1 MELPGLPLVRELV
14 IRYARVL
21 EQFAGEIGRRPLVLP
36 NSAFFPDEFRGDD
49 VSLQRLVSRMAE
61 HAGMAD
67 IPIRATLDAGED
79 GACST
84 GGGACGSGACGT
96 PSVGD
101 DGVALVDTGEGWV
114 LRLAATELANPV
126 TMTTRLA
133 RSLAEI
139 FLYET
144 REEDAALDEPF
155 PVTIDLTGVALG
167 FGVLLM
173 EGSYV
178 YSKSCGGPRVSQ
190 VTTLSC
196 GELAVPYALFVKTS
210 GLTRRAALKELGVT
224 QREVVTQAL
233 DVLDANDRLVAS
245 LGRAPERV
253 AAGLFELGEA
263 KPGLLRLFGGKRKE
277 TDEDGLPSLDDLER
291 LAPVPAAPKPRPAD
305 PKRDELRALVDEA
318 FDGARPASD

>member
-14 IRYARVL
+14 IRYARVI
-21 EQFAGEIGRRPLVLP
+21 EQFGGEIGRRPLVLP

-49 VSLQRLVSRMAE
+49 ASLQRLVSRMAE

-67 IPIRATLDAGED
+67 IPIRATLDGEE
-79 GACST
+79 GACGT
-84 GGGACGSGACGT
+84 GAGACGSGACGT
-96 PSVGD
+96 TSVGD
-101 DGVALVDTGEGWV
+101 DGVALVDTGDGWV
-114 LRLAATELANPV
+114 LRLAGTELANPV
-126 TMTTRLA
+126 TMTARLA
-133 RSLAEI
+133 RALAEI

-144 REEDAALDEPF
+144 REEDTALDEPF
-155 PVTIDLTGVALG
+155 PVTIDLAGVALG
-167 FGVLLM
+167 YGVLLM

-178 YSKSCGGPRVSQ
+178 YSKSCGGPRVGQ

-196 GELAVPYALFVKTS
+196 GELAVPYALFVKAS
-210 GLTRRAALKELGVT
+210 GVTRRAALKELGVT

-233 DVLDANDRLVAS
+233 DVLDANDGLIAA

-277 TDEDGLPSLDDLER
+277 TDEDGLPSLEDLER
-291 LAPVPAAPKPRPAD
+291 LAKGSAAPKPRPVD

-318 FDGARPASD
+318 FESARPASD